1 MIAPLSLSNLI
12 TVVIALI
19 CLWTVASQARGA
31 VIKVWRLAIPPC
43 FAAVNALVLLAGVF
57 EANWEHDAE
66 WLLAALVGAF
76 FGRMR
81 GWTIEVEVD
90 QRRELVRQHRSAD
103 GPLMAIVLVLLSF
116 ADFLGA
122 ALVDPVLEPQ
132 HVAAGAAFCAGWLGA
147 RALAIAVRTTR
158 LPHVELSS
166 A

>member
-1 MIAPLSLSNLI
+1 MIAPLSLSNWI
-12 TVVIALI
+12 TVILALI
-19 CLWTVASQARGA
+19 CLWTVANQTRGA
-31 VIKVWRLAIPPC
+31 VIKTWRLALPPC

-57 EANWEHDAE
+57 EANFEHDAE

-103 GPLMAIVLVLLSF
+103 GPLMAIALLLLSF
-116 ADFLGA
+116 ADFIGA
-122 ALVDPVLEPQ
+122 ALVDPVIEPQ
-132 HVAAGAAFCAGWLGA
+132 HVAAGAALCAGWLGA
-147 RALAIAVRTTR
+147 RALAIGVRTTR

-166 A
+166 I

>member
-12 TVVIALI
+12 TVIFAGI
-19 CLWTVASQARGA
+19 CLWTIASQTRGA
-31 VIKVWRLAIPPC
+31 VVKVWRLAIPPC
-43 FAAVNALVLLAGVF
+43 FAAVDALVLLAGVF
-57 EANWEHDAE
+57 EATTAHDAE
-66 WLLAALVGAF
+66 WVAAALIGAF

-103 GPLMAIVLVLLSF
+103 GPLVAIALVLLSF
-116 ADFLGA
+116 ADFIGA
-122 ALVDPVLEPQ
+122 ALLDPVIEPQ
-132 HVAAGAAFCAGWLGA
+132 YVAAGAAFCAGWLGA